1 MKKLK
6 LILIILGLPF
16 LALAQEKVKG
26 TIYEKDAQGK
36 KVSLVGANVYWSG
49 TTDGTVTDAQG
60 RFTLERPCPMH
71 RYVVVS
77 YVGYMND
84 TIDLDETGN
93 HPELV
98 LTETQ
103 TLEEAVVN
111 ARGSGTHISKIEPIY
126 KEVITSNELQK
137 AACCNLA
144 ESFET
149 NASVDVSYSDAVTG
163 AKQIQLLGLSG
174 TYSQIMTENIPMV
187 KGPATPYGLTYVPGT
202 WMESIQISKG
212 TSSVINGYESITG
225 QINVEYKKPE
235 KSDKL
240 FINMYANDIG
250 RVESSVTSA
259 FKIKDDFYAMVMAHG
274 EFMSKRND
282 MNKDGFID
290 HPLITKY
297 NLMNR
302 YRFEKHGVVESMF
315 GFKAMAEDR
324 LAGQVGYKNSNPEN
338 NTSVYGVDI
347 NTKRYEA
354 FAKNGFFFKRP
365 NTSLGTIVAGSY
377 HEQKSKFGKS
387 TYSIVHKNLYTNFI
401 FETPII
407 SEHHKID
414 IGPGFTFDDYNESI
428 NTISSNKQEIVPGF
442 FTQYTF
448 NNRDNF
454 TLIGGLR
461 YDNHNLYGHF
471 ITPRVHLKYDINGSI
486 TLRASGGKGYRS
498 PNVYAENPFMM
509 MTSRTII
516 FDEKIKA
523 EEAWN
528 AGGSITYDFELLKR
542 EASLSAEYYRTDFVN
557 QTIIDFD
564 RNIKEIHVYN
574 LNGRSY
580 SNSMQLVFN
589 AELIKNLDMMAAY
602 RINDVWTTM
611 DGNLVRKPLVNAYKG
626 LVNLSYLTYKNHL
639 QFDFTAQFNG
649 KSRLPDTEG
658 FPEAYRRP
666 AYSPEYTV
674 LNAQISY
681 KTKKFDVYFGGENLT
696 SFMQHHPIIS
706 SADPYGDY
714 FDATSIW
721 GPIMPRMFYAG
732 FRYSIN

>member
-1 MKKLK
+1 M
-6 LILIILGLPF
+6 
-16 LALAQEKVKG
+16 
-26 TIYEKDAQGK
+26 
-36 KVSLVGANVYWSG
+36 GANVYWAG
-49 TTDGTVTDAQG
+49 TTDGTVTDNNG
-60 RFTLERPCPMH
+60 HFTLERPCPMH
-71 RYVVVS
+71 RYMVIS

-84 TIDLDETGN
+84 TVDLDHTGN
-93 HPELV
+93 RPEVV

-103 TLEEAVVN
+103 ILQEAVIN
-111 ARGSGTHISKIEPIY
+111 ARGSGTHISKIDPIY

-235 KSDKL
+235 NSDK
-240 FINMYANDIG
+240 FFVNMYANDFG
-250 RVESSVTSA
+250 RVESSVTSSV
-259 FKIKDDFYAMVMAHG
+259 KIKDDFYTMVLAHG
-274 EFMSKRND
+274 EFLNKRND

-302 YRFEKHGVVESMF
+302 YRYLKKGVVESMF
-315 GFKAMAEDR
+315 GFKLMNEDR
-324 LAGQVGYKNSNPEN
+324 LAGQTVYKKTNPES
-338 NTSVYGVDI
+338 TGGVYGVDI

-365 NTSLGTIVAGSY
+365 NTSLGTIVACSY
-377 HEQKSKFGKS
+377 HDQNSKFGNN
-387 TYSIVHKNLYTNFI
+387 TYGVVHKNLYTNFI
-401 FETPII
+401 FETQVL

-414 IGPGFTFDDYNESI
+414 IGPGFTFDDYKESI
-428 NTISSNKQEIVPGF
+428 NTLNNKKQEIVPGGF
-442 FTQYTF
+442 AQYTY
-448 NNRDNF
+448 NNHNNL
-454 TLIGGLR
+454 TIIGGIR
-461 YDNHNLYGHF
+461 YDNHNLYGSF
-471 ITPRVHLKYDINGSI
+471 ITPRLHLKYDLNGSI

-498 PNVYAENPFMM
+498 PNVYAENPFLM

-516 FDEKIKA
+516 FDEGLRA

-574 LNGRSY
+574 LTGKSF

-602 RINDVWTTM
+602 RINDVWTTI
-611 DGNLVRKPLVNAYKG
+611 DGSLVRKPLVNTYKG
-626 LVNLSYLTYKNHL
+626 LINLSYLTLKNHL
-639 QFDFTAQFNG
+639 QLDFTAQFNG
-649 KSRLPDTEG
+649 KSRLPNTDNL
-658 FPEAYRRP
+658 PEIHRRP
-666 AYSPEYTV
+666 GYSPAYTV
-674 LNAQISY
+674 LNAQITY
-681 KTKKFDVYFGGENLT
+681 KSKKFDVYFGGENLT
-696 SFMQHHPIIS
+696 SYMQHHPIIS
-706 SADPYGDY
+706 AADPYGDY

-732 FRYSIN
+732 LRFSIN